1 MDEQTKLIL
10 ALQQVYNLTELFK
23 GNEYEKHLT
32 SNLIT
37 IEVELQ
43 RQLSHYVR
51 TESKS

>member
-10 ALQQVYNLTELFK
+10 GLQQVNNLSELIK
-23 GNEYEKHLT
+23 GNEYENHLNR
-32 SNLIT
+32 NLIS
-37 IEVELQ
+37 IQVELQ